1 MARLRGVWLRFDEI
15 LLGHRDHGIPD
26 IPAAESKQ
34 RQPDD
39 RLDDETTQMTL
50 LPTDFFRRI
59 GRSAL
64 RACQSRCIDL
74 MFTSAAGDERHFKI
88 LIQMAGGL

>member
-1 MARLRGVWLRFDEI
+1 
-15 LLGHRDHGIPD
+15 
-26 IPAAESKQ
+26 
-34 RQPDD
+34 
-39 RLDDETTQMTL
+39 
-50 LPTDFFRRI
+50 
-59 GRSAL
+59 L